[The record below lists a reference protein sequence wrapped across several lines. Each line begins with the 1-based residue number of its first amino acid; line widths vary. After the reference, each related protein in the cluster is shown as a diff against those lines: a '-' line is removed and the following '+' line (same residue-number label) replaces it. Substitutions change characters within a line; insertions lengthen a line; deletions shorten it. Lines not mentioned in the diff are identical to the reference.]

1 EAVGA
6 HDAPVRREVRRGT
19 LVGREQELGKL
30 LGMWEDV
37 RRERLPGMATVVGLP
52 GIGKSRLLEELR
64 ARTADHGTT
73 VVGRC
78 LPYGEGNPSCAVTE
92 IVKDAAGILQS
103 DGTQQIS
110 AKLGS
115 LLEDVGEENL
125 DELRTMAA
133 ATSNILGV
141 ATTPRGTYSATEI
154 TQAELHWGLRR
165 VLQLLAKRRPL
176 VVVFEDLHWAEPTL
190 IELIRFIAEAESD
203 TPLMIVASAR
213 PELAESM
220 PELLRERERRIS
232 IELDP
237 LDADFGRALL
247 VELLGE
253 VVASNPA
260 AESLLQS
267 AGGNP
272 LFLEEMI
279 QMLRDKGVVDES
291 GWRLREGETVPI
303 PTSLQALIGSRID
316 QLEPPER
323 RVTQHASVVGNI
335 FWPGAVAH
343 LQDESAT
350 SASDELLRRFDVLE
364 RRELVRAHA

>member
-1 EAVGA
+1 AFALTKAVEELDATDDWLNLNIRTGINTGEAIVVLGSNPGEDIGEAAGDVMNTAARIQGGAPINGIVVGELTYHLTKNAIEYSQAEPVVAKGKAEPVAIWEAVGA

-78 LPYGEGNPSCAVTE
+78 LPYGEGITYWAVTE

-165 VLQLLAKRRPL
+165 VLQLPAKRRPL
-176 VVVFEDLHWAEPTL
+176 VVVFDALPGAEPTL
-190 IELIRFIAEAESD
+190 IELIRFIAEDESD

-253 VVASNPA
+253 V
-260 AESLLQS
+260 
-267 AGGNP
+267 
-272 LFLEEMI
+272 
-279 QMLRDKGVVDES
+279 
-291 GWRLREGETVPI
+291 
-303 PTSLQALIGSRID
+303 
-316 QLEPPER
+316 
-323 RVTQHASVVGNI
+323 
-335 FWPGAVAH
+335 
-343 LQDESAT
+343 
-350 SASDELLRRFDVLE
+350 
-364 RRELVRAHA
+364 